1 MLVRLYV
8 PINRKL
14 RCFDLVSHSGVRF
27 ETKIEMVQG
36 LSPDGFTRSFRYLP
50 IEWIALRLP
59 LAVSRAIRT
68 RHHYGVA
75 VRIAHPALPVIRA
88 AVTIRRI
95 AMTRLDDLSTKFRGA
110 SDDGVEIIHFEPEQ
124 KAVTVWLVI
133 GIGNGTVVVLHL
145 EAVQLEY
152 KTPI

>member
-27 ETKIEMVQG
+27 GTKIETVQG
-36 LSPDGFTRSFRYLP
+36 LSPDGFTRKFRYLP

-59 LAVSRAIRT
+59 IAVSRPIRT

-75 VRIAHPALPVIRA
+75 VRIAHPALPVIWTAIACRRISMLRQYHLHLHLLRPLHDSIEVFHLEPEQDS
-88 AVTIRRI
+88 VTIRPVVAI
-95 AMTRLDDLSTKFRGA
+95 SDGA
-110 SDDGVEIIHFEPEQ
+110 V
-124 KAVTVWLVI
+124 VVI
-133 GIGNGTVVVLHL
+133 GL
-145 EAVQLEY
+145 EAV
-152 KTPI
+152 